1 MPNMQK
7 EERTVTVSYD
17 QQAVTAVLTAA
28 ADGLTAAELAKIL
41 HWPRTRTR
49 KALFDLEADG
59 HVTHNNRTWKYI
71 K

>member
-1 MPNMQK
+1 M
-7 EERTVTVSYD
+7 TVSYD
-17 QQAVTAVLTAA
+17 RQAVTAVLAAA

-49 KALFDLEADG
+49 KALFELEADG
-59 HVTHNNRTWKYI
+59 HAAHSNRTWKHI

>member
-1 MPNMQK
+1 M
-7 EERTVTVSYD
+7 TVSYD

-28 ADGLTAAELAKIL
+28 TADGLTAAELAKIL

-59 HVTHNNRTWKYI
+59 HVTHSNRTWKYI